1 MNMNLTDLTQ
11 FNRDGLNR
19 HQIAK
24 AAGISWPSVDKYL
37 YNVPNA
43 PEEPSLVHVAA
54 MLRAMLGDGWQD
66 GWQSVR
72 LGEIVEAVD
81 GLNETKTAE

>member
-72 LGEIVEAVD
+72 LGEIVEVVD
-81 GLNETKTAE
+81 DSAETKTGV